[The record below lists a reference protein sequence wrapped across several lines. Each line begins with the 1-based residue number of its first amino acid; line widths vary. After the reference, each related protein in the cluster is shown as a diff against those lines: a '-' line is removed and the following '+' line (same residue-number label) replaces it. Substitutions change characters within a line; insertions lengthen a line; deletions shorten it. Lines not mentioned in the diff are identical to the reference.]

1 MGKKKNSKI
10 SSNLKQETHFPTC
23 IPELSKT
30 LFILFSLAGHFTAND
45 YTDFLDDFPADNDIH
60 NDDEVD
66 EIINSMEFHELDRVR
81 ISKGLQSLAGAV
93 VEAMRHEKAD
103 LEIFDEVESLVSNL
117 TSSIASY
124 QKLILKQRQIILDLR
139 GKMIKLSRNRDSS
152 FHPFLKYVLMF
163 LELSRQYIRHLKW
176 EEECLLQEEM
186 MFKDGNIYLSFDSE
200 AGKQTPKRMRRLAV
214 GMANCSML
222 DHQQWADAKMTMMN
236 HFLRL
241 EGILQ
246 GSDNKRRE
254 CERKS
259 EIVMER
265 SEIKPLSASS
275 CGVQDILKFTSIQGA
290 INSFSSFPILEQY
303 SNEEANDSQAMSSN
317 PRALFLLVTG
327 KAGSGKTHLCNE
339 VETKLSRKHSGLANE
354 SDIIGEF

>member
-1 MGKKKNSKI
+1 
-10 SSNLKQETHFPTC
+10 
-23 IPELSKT
+23 
-30 LFILFSLAGHFTAND
+30 
-45 YTDFLDDFPADNDIH
+45 
-60 NDDEVD
+60 
-66 EIINSMEFHELDRVR
+66 
-81 ISKGLQSLAGAV
+81 
-93 VEAMRHEKAD
+93 
-103 LEIFDEVESLVSNL
+103 
-117 TSSIASY
+117 
-124 QKLILKQRQIILDLR
+124 
-139 GKMIKLSRNRDSS
+139 
-152 FHPFLKYVLMF
+152 
-163 LELSRQYIRHLKW
+163 
-176 EEECLLQEEM
+176 
-186 MFKDGNIYLSFDSE
+186 
-200 AGKQTPKRMRRLAV
+200 
-214 GMANCSML
+214 
-222 DHQQWADAKMTMMN
+222 MMN